1 MPGFKTRSQSELES
15 IKTRLNAGHSE
26 AEIEAFA
33 KIKGSCASYL
43 EAVRQG
49 LGLEITVEDFA
60 KVAKEKT
67 SAELKAWA
75 LENGIEA
82 DTITTVA
89 GNLLGF
95 LADANRYGFK
105 WDDLFNE

>member
-1 MPGFKTRSQSELES
+1 MPGFKTKSQSELES
-15 IKTRLNAGHSE
+15 IKTRLNAGHSD
-26 AEIEAFA
+26 ADLAAFA
-33 KIKGSCASYL
+33 KIKSGCAAYL
-43 EAVRQG
+43 DAVKQD

-67 SAELKAWA
+67 SAELKVWA
-75 LENGIEA
+75 LENGIAEEV
-82 DTITTVA
+82 ITVVA